1 MTIATVLPAFL
12 LCVRVFAVQ
21 EGTASPVAC
30 NINAISANER
40 PRYNKLMKRL
50 RASVQGRSTLD
61 NGYAYTLDAKAIA
74 LPEVAEWM
82 SMERRCCP
90 FLTVQV
96 STAGGQA
103 DWRLTLTG
111 PEGTKALLEMEFSA
125 R

>member
-1 MTIATVLPAFL
+1 MTVATVLAAFL
-12 LCVRVFAVQ
+12 LCVGVFAVQ

-30 NINAISANER
+30 NIKAINANER

-50 RASVQGRSTLD
+50 RAAVQGRSTLD

-90 FLTVQV
+90 FLTLQV
-96 STAGGQA
+96 STAGTQA
-103 DWRLTLTG
+103 DWRLNVTG
-111 PEGTKALLEMEFSA
+111 PEGTKAILEVELPA
-125 R
+125 L